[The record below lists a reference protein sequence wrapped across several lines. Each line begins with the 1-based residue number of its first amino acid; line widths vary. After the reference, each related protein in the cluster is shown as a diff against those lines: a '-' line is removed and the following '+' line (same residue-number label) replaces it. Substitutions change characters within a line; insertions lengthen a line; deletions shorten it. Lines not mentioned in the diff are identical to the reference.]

1 VAVLSRYQS
10 IQFPVN
16 RGRKKCI
23 KTTKA
28 PKRRFCRNGLN
39 LLLIFLFSVL
49 VPVEFQKIMHIVPA
63 AANHGKGN
71 GKQSRAFGESRL
83 FEEKTAVKKSERNSV
98 RDHDRKINLSVF

>member
-1 VAVLSRYQS
+1 MYKNNKSAEKALLSERVKFASY
-10 IQFPVN
+10 
-16 RGRKKCI
+16 
-23 KTTKA
+23 
-28 PKRRFCRNGLN
+28 
-39 LLLIFLFSVL
+39 FSLYCL

-98 RDHDRKINLSVF
+98 RDHDRKINLPVF